1 MAKSTSGSFDLKEP
15 PPWQSCQYCLSPV
28 STRTDPSLPQH
39 HYPQQQQQWPLHDSQ
54 PPQQQQQQQL
64 FLFKNTEEFVRH
76 LRQQHCTVEGGSYV
90 CRYGYNGVCSS
101 LPLDGVSDRDYDM
114 HVTRCHVNAQ
124 QKEPHVKWSVFS
136 AAQNLPAVLNDPSR
150 GKQTNFFTKKWGD
163 AFVEGTSIGPSPR
176 LADIRWDQ
184 FDAYLKRIGKRYR
197 VHTRIANVPTAN
209 ATSQQALVSD
219 RLPNGATAS
228 LKDIP
233 EVFLKQNLELH
244 RPATFGAAFAGIG
257 TEGGEQTR
265 QSSRQLQ
272 ERLSHYLDIVEVLI
286 AKQVADKSSAFFH
299 AMTSQDAIMEQMTDA
314 LANVKRLR
322 GKIQQID
329 DMIVKESLQVIRA
342 ERIRVNNN
350 LVLEKLKLMST
361 VHQTQPMIQLLLSTQ
376 DYVAALDLIS
386 TTQEILG
393 QELTG
398 VHCFRHLPSQL
409 CEMELLI
416 DKMLKTDFER
426 YSTAD
431 LNRPFPADTGEE
443 RVLEEDKLICIISG
457 LLRKRSLDFIDT
469 YRDEAI
475 TTVRAIVKQ
484 LVIEVIASGDAEVC
498 LTGAGEEAQS
508 LSLSEWILLL
518 EGATGTL
525 LKLLRRIRAV
535 HDVMQQTADASAG
548 RLTDDVSFID
558 TEAFLSAGDYSV
570 VQDKLANLLQ
580 SVCNYCHERCA
591 NLVSNQSLEKSSV
604 SAEQIAQLAQI
615 VERFTDGCQV
625 ACGVQSVPLKLALC
639 AQGNRFA
646 QKFHTERKSKLALL
660 LDSERWK
667 QAEVPAEFQTMVD
680 CIARGEFHWSKPQA
694 LNGPQ
699 QTNGV
704 TQSPPQSVLK
714 VEGEPFALVGA
725 ALLLVQIVS
734 EYCRCASQL
743 PVIAPQ
749 LGRNVVD
756 LLRMF
761 NSRCCQLVLGAG
773 ALHVAGLKTITSS
786 NLALVSRALEL
797 VLWLLPHVKRHFRSL
812 DGSGASSLASV
823 NNNNNTITTSGT
835 TVPLTNGGSH
845 PISTNGSTSS
855 SAGYDSVQKDFV
867 SHIKEIENKVLS
879 IVCDVVTGQLNNWD
893 ARPPVPSQPFRNIS
907 RQFVKLHEAIAP
919 ILPEKQVHTIY
930 RTVQRNF
937 KDKLREQLLKN
948 NITNNGGPQHGV
960 VVSELTFY
968 METLRTLRAMPV
980 DELHDDTMDDIWLK

>member
-1 MAKSTSGSFDLKEP
+1 MAKTSSGSFDLKEPP
-15 PPWQSCQYCLSPV
+15 PPWQSCQYCLSP
-28 STRTDPSLPQH
+28 SATRSDNQH
-39 HYPQQQQQWPLHDSQ
+39 HS
-54 PPQQQQQQQL
+54 
-64 FLFKNTEEFVRH
+64 FVFKSAADFVGH
-76 LRQQHCTVEGGSYV
+76 LRQSHCTVEGGSFV

-101 LPLDGVSDRDYDM
+101 LPLDGVCDRDYET

-124 QKEPHVKWSVFS
+124 QKDPHIKWSVFC

-150 GKQTNFFTKKWGD
+150 GKQTYFFTKKWGD
-163 AFVEGTSIGPSPR
+163 TFSESATIPGTAR
-176 LADIRWDQ
+176 LPDVRWEQ
-184 FDAYLKRIGKRYR
+184 FEAYRKRIGVRYR
-197 VHTRIANVPTAN
+197 VHTRIANVPTAD
-209 ATSQQALVSD
+209 ATSQRALASDD
-219 RLPNGATAS
+219 RLPNGVTAS
-228 LKDIP
+228 LADIP
-233 EVFLKQNLELH
+233 EVFLKQQLELH
-244 RPATFGAAFAGIG
+244 RPATFAAVFSGIG
-257 TEGGEQTR
+257 FGDATTTSGGEQAR

-299 AMTSQDAIMEQMTDA
+299 AMTSQDAIMEQMAAGLTT
-314 LANVKRLR
+314 VRRLR
-322 GKIQQID
+322 TKIAQID
-329 DMIVKESLQVIRA
+329 EAMVHESLKVIRA
-342 ERIRVNNN
+342 ERVRSNNN
-350 LVLEKLKLMST
+350 RVLEKLKLMAT

-409 CEMELLI
+409 SEMELLI

-431 LNRPFPADTGEE
+431 LNRPLSGDSGSDRCSEK
-443 RVLEEDKLICIISG
+443 VLEEDKLICIISG

-508 LSLSEWILLL
+508 LSLAEWITLL
-518 EGATGTL
+518 ESATGAL
-525 LKLLRRIRAV
+525 LKLLQRIRAV

-548 RLTDDVSFID
+548 KITDDVSFID
-558 TEAFLSAGDYSV
+558 TEAFLSPTDYGT
-570 VQDKLANLLQ
+570 VQSKLANLLA

-591 NLVSNQSLEKSSV
+591 NLVSNKSLEKSGAA
-604 SAEQIAQLAQI
+604 SAEQIVQLSTI
-615 VERFTDGCQV
+615 VERFAAGCETV
-625 ACGVQSVPLKLALC
+625 CGVASVPLKLALR
-639 AQGNRFA
+639 AQANRFA
-646 QKFHTERKSKLALL
+646 QKFHAERKSKLALL

-680 CIARGEFHWSKPQA
+680 CIARGDFHWCKTAGADQQQQQQLHPET
-694 LNGPQ
+694 NG
-699 QTNGV
+699 NGV
-704 TQSPPQSVLK
+704 TGSRSTPPSQPPQSVL
-714 VEGEPFALVGA
+714 VVDGEPFALVGA
-725 ALLLVQIVS
+725 ALLLVQIVG

-743 PVIAPQ
+743 PVIASQ
-749 LGRNVVD
+749 LARSVVD
-756 LLRMF
+756 LLRTF

-786 NLALVSRALEL
+786 NLALVSRALQL
-797 VLWLLPHVKRHFRSL
+797 VLWLLPHVKRHFQSL
-812 DGSGASSLASV
+812 EANASSTLPPTVPSHPTPPNGASHGTSNGVGSTGSAAASAGSGYD
-823 NNNNNTITTSGT
+823 
-835 TVPLTNGGSH
+835 TVE
-845 PISTNGSTSS
+845 
-855 SAGYDSVQKDFV
+855 KDFI
-867 SHIKEIENKVLS
+867 SHIGEIESKVLS
-879 IVCDVVTGQLNNWD
+879 IVCELVSGQLNNWD

-919 ILPEKQVHTIY
+919 ILPERQVHAIY

-937 KDKLREQLLKN
+937 KDKLREQLLRN

-968 METLRTLRAMPV
+968 METLRSLRALPSA
-980 DELHDDTMDDIWLK
+980 ELHDDTLDDIWLK

>member
-15 PPWQSCQYCLSPV
+15 PPWQSCQYCISPT
-28 STRTDPSLPQH
+28 STKTDRPDPQH
-39 HYPQQQQQWPLHDSQ
+39 HQPQQLQQDQHQ
-54 PPQQQQQQQL
+54 FRQQAL
-64 FLFKNTEEFVRH
+64 FTFKNSSEFVRH

-124 QKEPHVKWSVFS
+124 QKDPPVKWSVFS

-163 AFVEGTSIGPSPR
+163 SFVENASIGPSAR

-197 VHTRIANVPTAN
+197 VHMRIANVPTAD

-244 RPATFGAAFAGIG
+244 QPGTFGAVFAGIG
-257 TEGGEQTR
+257 TEGGEQTKH
-265 QSSRQLQ
+265 SSRQLQ
-272 ERLSHYLDIVEVLI
+272 EQLSHYLDIVEVLI
-286 AKQVADKSSAFFH
+286 AKQVSDKSSAFFH
-299 AMTSQDAIMEQMTDA
+299 AMTSQDAIMEQMAQA
-314 LANVKRLR
+314 LANVQQLR
-322 GKIQQID
+322 GKIRQID
-329 DMIVKESLQVIRA
+329 DTMVKESLQVVRA
-342 ERIRVNNN
+342 ERIRANNN
-350 LVLEKLKLMST
+350 RVLEKLKLMST

-409 CEMELLI
+409 SEMELLI

-431 LNRPFPADTGEE
+431 LNRPFAAADGEE
-443 RVLEEDKLICIISG
+443 KMLEEDKLICIISG

-484 LVIEVIASGDAEVC
+484 LVIEVIATGDAEVC

-508 LSLSEWILLL
+508 LSLSEWITLL

-525 LKLLRRIRAV
+525 LKLLHRIRAV
-535 HDVMQQTADASAG
+535 HDVMHQTADASAG

-558 TEAFLSAGDYSV
+558 TEAFLSAADYAV
-570 VQDKLANLLQ
+570 VQSKLANLLQ
-580 SVCNYCHERCA
+580 SVCNYCHDRCA
-591 NLVSNQSLEKSSV
+591 NLVSNQSLEKSAA
-604 SAEQIAQLAQI
+604 SAEQIAQLTEI
-615 VERFTDGCQV
+615 VERFADGCEAV
-625 ACGVQSVPLKLALC
+625 CGVQSVPLKLALR

-646 QKFHTERKSKLALL
+646 QKFHAERKSKLALL

-667 QAEVPAEFQTMVD
+667 QAEVPAEFQTMVNS
-680 CIARGEFHWSKPQA
+680 IARGDFHWSKTVPEGQ
-694 LNGPQ
+694 Q
-699 QTNGV
+699 QQQHQTNGHPL
-704 TQSPPQSVLK
+704 TTRPPPASVLL
-714 VEGEPFALVGA
+714 VDGEPFALVGA
-725 ALLLVQIVS
+725 ALLLVQIVG
-734 EYCRCASQL
+734 EYCRCATQL

-749 LGRNVVD
+749 LARSVVD
-756 LLRMF
+756 LLRTF

-786 NLALVSRALEL
+786 NLALVSRALQL
-797 VLWLLPHVKRHFRSL
+797 VLWLLPHVKRHFQSL
-812 DGSGASSLASV
+812 DGVQNQHHHLPPA
-823 NNNNNTITTSGT
+823 TTSSQPNQ
-835 TVPLTNGGSH
+835 PLTNGN
-845 PISTNGSTSS
+845 STTAPTSGSTL
-855 SAGYDSVQKDFV
+855 AGFGGYETVEKDFA

-879 IVCDVVTGQLNNWD
+879 IVCDLVTGQLNNWD

-919 ILPEKQVHTIY
+919 ILPEKQVHAIY
-930 RTVQRNF
+930 RTVQKNF

-968 METLRTLRAMPV
+968 METLRTLKALPLP
-980 DELHDDTMDDIWLK
+980 ELHDDTLDDIWLK

>member
-15 PPWQSCQYCLSPV
+15 PPWQSCQYCLSPG
-28 STRTDPSLPQH
+28 SNTRPEPQPWPPSGPQEQQ
-39 HYPQQQQQWPLHDSQ
+39 PQP
-54 PPQQQQQQQL
+54 PPQQHL
-64 FLFKNTEEFVRH
+64 FLFKNTAEFVRH

-163 AFVEGTSIGPSPR
+163 GFVEGVPIGPSSR
-176 LADIRWDQ
+176 LAEVRWDQ
-184 FDAYLKRIGKRYR
+184 FEPYLKRIGKRYR
-197 VHTRIANVPTAN
+197 VHTRIANVPTAD

-244 RPATFGAAFAGIG
+244 RPGTFGAVFAGIG

-265 QSSRQLQ
+265 QFSRQLQ

-299 AMTSQDAIMEQMTDA
+299 AMTSQDAIMEQMAEA
-314 LANVKRLR
+314 LGNVKRLR

-329 DMIVKESLQVIRA
+329 DMVVKESLQVIRA
-342 ERIRVNNN
+342 ERIRANNN
-350 LVLEKLKLMST
+350 QVLEKLKLMST

-409 CEMELLI
+409 AEMELLI

-426 YSTAD
+426 YATAD
-431 LNRPFPADTGEE
+431 LNRPFTERASEE
-443 RVLEEDKLICIISG
+443 GRVLEEDKLICIISG

-484 LVIEVIASGDAEVC
+484 LVIEVIASSDAELC

-508 LSLSEWILLL
+508 LSLAEWIVLL

-525 LKLLRRIRAV
+525 LKLLRRIRSV

-558 TEAFLSAGDYSV
+558 TEAFLSAVDYAA

-591 NLVSNQSLEKSSV
+591 NLVSNQSLEKSTV

-615 VERFTDGCQV
+615 VERFGDGCQQV
-625 ACGVQSVPLKLALC
+625 CGVQSVPLKLALC

-646 QKFHTERKSKLALL
+646 QKFHTDRKSKLSML

-680 CIARGEFHWSKPQA
+680 CIARGEFVWSKAGGQV
-694 LNGPQ
+694 NG
-699 QTNGV
+699 TGSV
-704 TQSPPQSVLK
+704 TITPPQSVLK

-756 LLRMF
+756 LLRTF

-797 VLWLLPHVKRHFRSL
+797 VLWLLPHVKRHFRAL
-812 DGSGASSLASV
+812 DASSASNTTTSGASA
-823 NNNNNTITTSGT
+823 G
-835 TVPLTNGGSH
+835 PHLTNGA
-845 PISTNGSTSS
+845 TNAT
-855 SAGYDSVQKDFV
+855 AGYDSVEKDFV
-867 SHIKEIENKVLS
+867 SHIKEIENKVLT

-937 KDKLREQLLKN
+937 KDKLREQLLRN

-980 DELHDDTMDDIWLK
+980 NELHDDTLDDIWLK

>member
-28 STRTDPSLPQH
+28 STRTVDQTPPS
-39 HYPQQQQQWPLHDSQ
+39 QQWPTQDHPQSQ
-54 PPQQQQQQQL
+54 SQSQQQQQL
-64 FLFKNTEEFVRH
+64 FLFKSTAEFVRH

-163 AFVEGTSIGPSPR
+163 AFVEGVTIGPSPR
-176 LADIRWDQ
+176 LADIRWEQ

-244 RPATFGAAFAGIG
+244 RPATFAAAFAGIG

-299 AMTSQDAIMEQMTDA
+299 AMTSQDAIMAQMTEA
-314 LANVKRLR
+314 LANVQRLR
-322 GKIQQID
+322 GKIAQID

-342 ERIRVNNN
+342 ERIRANNN

-431 LNRPFPADTGEE
+431 LNRPFPVAASEE

-518 EGATGTL
+518 ESATETL
-525 LKLLRRIRAV
+525 LKLLRRIRTV

-558 TEAFLSAGDYSV
+558 TEAFLSAADYTV

-591 NLVSNQSLEKSSV
+591 NLVSNQSLEKSTV

-615 VERFTDGCQV
+615 VERFTNGCQA
-625 ACGVQSVPLKLALC
+625 ACGVQSAPLKLALC

-646 QKFHTERKSKLALL
+646 QKFHTERKSKMALL

-667 QAEVPAEFQTMVD
+667 QAEVPAEFQTMID
-680 CIARGEFHWSKPQA
+680 CIARGEFQWSKPA
-694 LNGPQ
+694 LNGHQ
-699 QTNGV
+699 HTNGSV
-704 TQSPPQSVLK
+704 PAPSPPQTVLK

-734 EYCRCASQL
+734 EYCRCATQL

-812 DGSGASSLASV
+812 DASSAMSSV
-823 NNNNNTITTSGT
+823 TTNTTTTSGT
-835 TVPLTNGGSH
+835 AGPLTNGGSH
-845 PISTNGSTSS
+845 QLPPPPTSASS
-855 SAGYDSVQKDFV
+855 SSSIAGYDSVEKDFV

-919 ILPEKQVHTIY
+919 ILPEKQVHAIY

-937 KDKLREQLLKN
+937 KDKLREQLLRN

-980 DELHDDTMDDIWLK
+980 EELHDDTMDDIWLK

>member
-1 MAKSTSGSFDLKEP
+1 
-15 PPWQSCQYCLSPV
+15 
-28 STRTDPSLPQH
+28 
-39 HYPQQQQQWPLHDSQ
+39 
-54 PPQQQQQQQL
+54 
-64 FLFKNTEEFVRH
+64 H

-90 CRYGYNGVCSS
+90 CRYGYNGVCAS
-101 LPLDGVSDRDYDM
+101 LPLDGVSDRDYDT

-150 GKQTNFFTKKWGD
+150 GKQTSFFTKKWGD
-163 AFVEGTSIGPSPR
+163 AFVEGVPIGPSSR
-176 LADIRWDQ
+176 LADIRWEA

-233 EVFLKQNLELH
+233 EVFLKQQLELH
-244 RPATFGAAFAGIG
+244 RPATFAAAFAGIG

-299 AMTSQDAIMEQMTDA
+299 AMTSQDAIMEQMADA

-322 GKIQQID
+322 GKVKEID

-342 ERIRVNNN
+342 ERIRANNN

-431 LNRPFPADTGEE
+431 LNRPFSGRESGGEE

-558 TEAFLSAGDYSV
+558 TEAFLSTPDYSV

-615 VERFTDGCQV
+615 VERFADGCQE

-639 AQGNRFA
+639 AQGSRFA

-667 QAEVPAEFQTMVD
+667 QAEVPAEFQTMID
-680 CIARGEFHWSKPQA
+680 CIARGDFHWSKPAQM
-694 LNGPQ
+694 NGGTPA
-699 QTNGV
+699 
-704 TQSPPQSVLK
+704 PPQSVLK

-749 LGRNVVD
+749 LGRSVVD

-812 DGSGASSLASV
+812 DGTSTSSV
-823 NNNNNTITTSGT
+823 NGNHSNTNNTTTTTSGT
-835 TVPLTNGGSH
+835 AGPLTNGGSH
-845 PISTNGSTSS
+845 PNTTTTTTISS
-855 SAGYDSVQKDFV
+855 SATGYDTVEKDFV

-919 ILPEKQVHTIY
+919 ILPEKQVHAIY

-937 KDKLREQLLKN
+937 KDKLREQLLRN

-980 DELHDDTMDDIWLK
+980 AELHDDTMDDIWLK

>member
-1 MAKSTSGSFDLKEP
+1 MAKSGSGSFDLKDP
-15 PPWQSCQYCLSPV
+15 PPWQSCQYCLSPS
-28 STRTDPSLPQH
+28 STSRTDPPHQRPLSPK
-39 HYPQQQQQWPLHDSQ
+39 QQSRLQQ
-54 PPQQQQQQQL
+54 
-64 FLFKNTEEFVRH
+64 FVFKSATEFASH
-76 LRQQHCTVEGGSYV
+76 LRQSHCTVEGGSFV

-101 LPLDGVSDRDYDM
+101 LPLDGVSDRDYET
-114 HVTRCHVNAQ
+114 HVSRCHVNAQ
-124 QKEPHVKWSVFS
+124 QKEPHVKWSVFC

-150 GKQTNFFTKKWGD
+150 GKQTYFFTKKWGD
-163 AFVEGTSIGPSPR
+163 TFSENAAIAGSPR
-176 LADIRWDQ
+176 LPDVRWEQ
-184 FDAYLKRIGKRYR
+184 FEAYRKRIGVRYR
-197 VHTRIANVPTAN
+197 LHTRIANVPTADAN
-209 ATSQQALVSD
+209 SQRALASDD
-219 RLPNGATAS
+219 RLPNGTTAS
-228 LKDIP
+228 LADIP
-233 EVFLKQNLELH
+233 EVFLKHQLELH
-244 RPATFGAAFAGIG
+244 RPATFAAVFAGIG
-257 TEGGEQTR
+257 PGDGGEQTR

-299 AMTSQDAIMEQMTDA
+299 AMTSQDAIMEQMAAGLGT
-314 LANVKRLR
+314 VRRLR
-322 GKIQQID
+322 TKIDQID
-329 DMIVKESLQVIRA
+329 EAMVRESLQVIRA
-342 ERIRVNNN
+342 ERVRANNN
-350 LVLEKLKLMST
+350 RVLEKLKLMAT

-409 CEMELLI
+409 SEMELLI

-431 LNRPFPADTGEE
+431 LNRPLNGGRSEKMMEE
-443 RVLEEDKLICIISG
+443 EKLICIISG

-484 LVIEVIASGDAEVC
+484 LVIEVIATGDAEIC

-508 LSLSEWILLL
+508 LSLSEWITLL
-518 EGATGTL
+518 EGATGAL
-525 LKLLRRIRAV
+525 LVLLRRLRAV

-548 RLTDDVSFID
+548 KITDDVSFID
-558 TEAFLSAGDYSV
+558 TEAFLSPVDYGV
-570 VQDKLANLLQ
+570 VQTKLANLLT

-591 NLVSNQSLEKSSV
+591 NLVSNQSLEKS
-604 SAEQIAQLAQI
+604 AAATADQIAHLTTI
-615 VERFTDGCQV
+615 VDRFGEGCE
-625 ACGVQSVPLKLALC
+625 AICGVASVPLKLALR
-639 AQGNRFA
+639 AQANRFA

-667 QAEVPAEFQTMVD
+667 QAEVPAEFQTMID
-680 CIARGEFHWSKPQA
+680 SIAKGDFHWSKGESATVMSTASTPV
-694 LNGPQ
+694 LNGSVA
-699 QTNGV
+699 T
-704 TQSPPQSVLK
+704 SRPPASVL
-714 VEGEPFALVGA
+714 VVDGQPFALVGA
-725 ALLLVQIVS
+725 ALLLVQIVG

-743 PVIAPQ
+743 PVIAAQ
-749 LGRNVVD
+749 LARSVVD
-756 LLRMF
+756 LLRTF

-786 NLALVSRALEL
+786 NLALVSRALQL
-797 VLWLLPHVKRHFRSL
+797 VLWLLPHVKRHFHALDIALSL
-812 DGSGASSLASV
+812 PPASS
-823 NNNNNTITTSGT
+823 NNNSGSHTPASNGNTTSTTITSIQSAMAGGYE
-835 TVPLTNGGSH
+835 TVE
-845 PISTNGSTSS
+845 
-855 SAGYDSVQKDFV
+855 KDFI
-867 SHIKEIENKVLS
+867 SHIGEIEAKVLS
-879 IVCDVVTGQLNNWD
+879 IVCELVTGQLNNWD

-919 ILPEKQVHTIY
+919 ILPECQVHAIY

-937 KDKLREQLLKN
+937 KDKLREQLLRN

-968 METLRTLRAMPV
+968 MGTLRTLRALPI
-980 DELHDDTMDDIWLK
+980 DELHDDTLDDIWLK

>member
-15 PPWQSCQYCLSPV
+15 PPWQSCQYCLSPA
-28 STRTDPSLPQH
+28 SARTDQSPP
-39 HYPQQQQQWPLHDSQ
+39 QQQWPTHEQQ
-54 PPQQQQQQQL
+54 PHQQQQQQQL
-64 FLFKNTEEFVRH
+64 FLFKNTAEFARH

-150 GKQTNFFTKKWGD
+150 GKQSNFFTKKWGD
-163 AFVEGTSIGPSPR
+163 AFVEGASIGASPR

-184 FDAYLKRIGKRYR
+184 FDPYLKRIGKRYR

-244 RPATFGAAFAGIG
+244 RPATFAAAFAGIG

-299 AMTSQDAIMEQMTDA
+299 AMTSQDAIMEQMADA

-342 ERIRVNNN
+342 ERIRANNN

-431 LNRPFPADTGEE
+431 LNRPFPTDASEE

-518 EGATGTL
+518 ESATGTL

-558 TEAFLSAGDYSV
+558 TEAFLSAADYAV

-615 VERFTDGCQV
+615 VERFTDGCQE

-646 QKFHTERKSKLALL
+646 LKFHTERKSKLALL

-667 QAEVPAEFQTMVD
+667 QAEVPAEFQTMID
-680 CIARGEFHWSKPQA
+680 CIARGDFNWSKPV
-694 LNGPQ
+694 LNGSQ
-699 QTNGV
+699 HQTNGV
-704 TQSPPQSVLK
+704 TPAPPQSVLK

-812 DGSGASSLASV
+812 DSSSASALVSV
-823 NNNNNTITTSGT
+823 NNNNNTTTTSGT
-835 TVPLTNGGSH
+835 TGSLTNGGSH
-845 PISTNGSTSS
+845 SISTTGPVS
-855 SAGYDSVQKDFV
+855 SAGYDSVEKDFV

-980 DELHDDTMDDIWLK
+980 AELHDDTMDDIWLK

>member
-1 MAKSTSGSFDLKEP
+1 MAKSTSGSFELKEP
-15 PPWQSCQYCLSPV
+15 PPWQSCQYCLSPA
-28 STRTDPSLPQH
+28 STTRADQPRNPWDTQDPQPRQ
-39 HYPQQQQQWPLHDSQ
+39 Q
-54 PPQQQQQQQL
+54 PPQHQQQL
-64 FLFKNTEEFVRH
+64 FIFKNAADFVRH
-76 LRQQHCTVEGGSYV
+76 LRQQHCTVEGGSFV

-124 QKEPHVKWSVFS
+124 QKEPQIKWSVFS

-163 AFVEGTSIGPSPR
+163 AFVEGAPVAPTTR
-176 LADIRWDQ
+176 LADIKWDQ

-197 VHTRIANVPTAN
+197 VHTRIANVPTAD

-244 RPATFGAAFAGIG
+244 QPGTFGAVFAGIG

-299 AMTSQDAIMEQMTDA
+299 AMTSQDAIMEQMTEA
-314 LANVKRLR
+314 LANVQRLR
-322 GKIQQID
+322 GRIQQID
-329 DMIVKESLQVIRA
+329 DTVVKESLQVVRA
-342 ERIRVNNN
+342 ERIRANNN
-350 LVLEKLKLMST
+350 VVLEKLKLMST

-431 LNRPFPADTGEE
+431 LNRPFPVEDGED
-443 RVLEEDKLICIISG
+443 RALEEDKLICIISG

-508 LSLSEWILLL
+508 LSLAEWILLL
-518 EGATGTL
+518 ESATGTL

-558 TEAFLSAGDYSV
+558 TEAFLSAADYVV
-570 VQDKLANLLQ
+570 VQSKLANLLQ

-591 NLVSNQSLEKSSV
+591 NLVSNQSLESSSV
-604 SAEQIAQLAQI
+604 SAEQIAHLAQI
-615 VERFTDGCQV
+615 VERFADGCQA

-646 QKFHTERKSKLALL
+646 LKFHTERKSKLALL

-680 CIARGEFHWSKPQA
+680 SIARGDFHWSKPVPPV
-694 LNGPQ
+694 GPQ
-699 QTNGV
+699 LANG
-704 TQSPPQSVLK
+704 TKEAISPPPQSVLR

-725 ALLLVQIVS
+725 ALLLVQIVG

-812 DGSGASSLASV
+812 DVPHPPTLPPAHTA
-823 NNNNNTITTSGT
+823 NTNTITNTTSGA
-835 TVPLTNGGSH
+835 PGQLTNGNAH
-845 PISTNGSTSS
+845 QPATPT
-855 SAGYDSVQKDFV
+855 GYDSVEKDFV

-919 ILPEKQVHTIY
+919 ILPEKQVHSIY

-980 DELHDDTMDDIWLK
+980 AELHDDTMDDIWLK

>member
-28 STRTDPSLPQH
+28 SARSAEQPSSQDQQQQS
-39 HYPQQQQQWPLHDSQ
+39 QQQQQ
-54 PPQQQQQQQL
+54 
-64 FLFKNTEEFVRH
+64 FLFKNTNEFVRH

-90 CRYGYNGVCSS
+90 CRYGYNGVCAS
-101 LPLDGVSDRDYDM
+101 LPLDGVSDRDYDT
-114 HVTRCHVNAQ
+114 HVTRCHVQAQ

-163 AFVEGTSIGPSPR
+163 SFVEGASIGPSPR

-228 LKDIP
+228 LSDIP
-233 EVFLKQNLELH
+233 EVFLKQHLELH
-244 RPATFGAAFAGIG
+244 RPATFAAAFAGIG

-299 AMTSQDAIMEQMTDA
+299 AMTSQDAIMEQMTQA
-314 LANVKRLR
+314 LANVQRLR
-322 GKIQQID
+322 AKIAQID
-329 DMIVKESLQVIRA
+329 DMIVRESLQVVRA
-342 ERIRVNNN
+342 ERIRSNNN

-431 LNRPFPADTGEE
+431 LNRPFRAAATGEE

-508 LSLSEWILLL
+508 LSLSEWIVLL

-558 TEAFLSAGDYSV
+558 TEAFLSAADYAV
-570 VQDKLANLLQ
+570 VQGKLANLLQ

-591 NLVSNQSLEKSSV
+591 NLVSNQSLERSAV

-615 VERFTDGCQV
+615 VERFADGCQA
-625 ACGVQSVPLKLALC
+625 ACGVQSAPLKLALC

-667 QAEVPAEFQTMVD
+667 QAEVPAEFQTMID
-680 CIARGEFHWSKPQA
+680 CIARGEFHWSKPA
-694 LNGPQ
+694 LNGHQ
-699 QTNGV
+699 QTNGGGAAP
-704 TQSPPQSVLK
+704 SPPQSVLK

-797 VLWLLPHVKRHFRSL
+797 VLWLLPHVKRHFRAL
-812 DGSGASSLASV
+812 EGASAV
-823 NNNNNTITTSGT
+823 PAGANHTTSGSAAG
-835 TVPLTNGGSH
+835 PLTNGGTHQPTPPPPPTSA
-845 PISTNGSTSS
+845 SS
-855 SAGYDSVQKDFV
+855 SSTTTTYSSIAGYDSVEKDFV

-919 ILPEKQVHTIY
+919 ILPEKQVHAIY

-937 KDKLREQLLKN
+937 KDKLREQLLRN

-980 DELHDDTMDDIWLK
+980 AELHDDTMDDIWLK

>member
-15 PPWQSCQYCLSPV
+15 PPWQSCQYCLSPA
-28 STRTDPSLPQH
+28 SSRADQTPS
-39 HYPQQQQQWPLHDSQ
+39 QQQWTPHDQQ
-54 PPQQQQQQQL
+54 PHQQQQQQQQL
-64 FLFKNTEEFVRH
+64 FLFKNTAEFARH

-124 QKEPHVKWSVFS
+124 QKESHVKWSVFS

-150 GKQTNFFTKKWGD
+150 GKQSNFFTKKWGD
-163 AFVEGTSIGPSPR
+163 TFVESASVGPSPR

-244 RPATFGAAFAGIG
+244 RPATFAAAFAGIG

-265 QSSRQLQ
+265 QSSRLLQ

-299 AMTSQDAIMEQMTDA
+299 AMTSQDAIMEQMADA
-314 LANVKRLR
+314 LGNVKRLR

-342 ERIRVNNN
+342 ERIRANNN

-431 LNRPFPADTGEE
+431 LNRPFPTDSGEE

-508 LSLSEWILLL
+508 LSLAEWILLL
-518 EGATGTL
+518 ESATGTL
-525 LKLLRRIRAV
+525 LRLLRRIRAV

-558 TEAFLSAGDYSV
+558 TEAFLSAVDYTI

-604 SAEQIAQLAQI
+604 SAEQIAQLAHI
-615 VERFTDGCQV
+615 VERFTDGCQA

-646 QKFHTERKSKLALL
+646 LKFHTERKSKLALL

-667 QAEVPAEFQTMVD
+667 QAEVPAEFQTMID
-680 CIARGEFHWSKPQA
+680 CIARGDFHWSKPA
-694 LNGPQ
+694 LNGSQ
-699 QTNGV
+699 HQTNGV
-704 TQSPPQSVLK
+704 TPAPPQSVLK

-812 DGSGASSLASV
+812 DGSGGSSLASV
-823 NNNNNTITTSGT
+823 NNNNNNNTTTTSGT
-835 TVPLTNGGSH
+835 TGSLTNGGSH
-845 PISTNGSTSS
+845 TISTTGASSS
-855 SAGYDSVQKDFV
+855 SAGYDSVEKDFV

-980 DELHDDTMDDIWLK
+980 AELHDDTMDDIWLK

>member
-15 PPWQSCQYCLSPV
+15 PPWQSCQYCLSPA
-28 STRTDPSLPQH
+28 STRTDQSLPQH
-39 HYPQQQQQWPLHDSQ
+39 QQQQQWPSYDQQSHQ
-54 PPQQQQQQQL
+54 QQQQQQQL
-64 FLFKNTEEFVRH
+64 FLFKNTAEFVRH

-163 AFVEGTSIGPSPR
+163 AFVEGASIGSSPR
-176 LADIRWDQ
+176 LADIRWDH

-244 RPATFGAAFAGIG
+244 RPATFAAAFAGIG

-314 LANVKRLR
+314 LANVQRLR

-342 ERIRVNNN
+342 ERIRANNN

-431 LNRPFPADTGEE
+431 LNRPFPSDSGEE
-443 RVLEEDKLICIISG
+443 RALEEDKLICIISG

-518 EGATGTL
+518 ESATGTL
-525 LKLLRRIRAV
+525 MKLLRRIRAV

-558 TEAFLSAGDYSV
+558 TEAFLSASDYSA

-615 VERFTDGCQV
+615 VERFTDGCQT

-667 QAEVPAEFQTMVD
+667 QAEVPAEFQTMID
-680 CIARGEFHWSKPQA
+680 CIARGEFHWSKPA

-699 QTNGV
+699 QQSNGV
-704 TQSPPQSVLK
+704 TPSPPQSVLK

-812 DGSGASSLASV
+812 DGSSASSLASV
-823 NNNNNTITTSGT
+823 NNNNTTTTTSGT
-835 TVPLTNGGSH
+835 TGSLTNGGSH
-845 PISTNGSTSS
+845 PISTATSS
-855 SAGYDSVQKDFV
+855 SAGYDSVEKDFV

-919 ILPEKQVHTIY
+919 ILPEKQVHAIY

-980 DELHDDTMDDIWLK
+980 AELHDDTMDDIWLK

>member
-15 PPWQSCQYCLSPV
+15 PPWQSCQYCLSPAA
-28 STRTDPSLPQH
+28 TRTVEQAASQQQWIAQDQQQPQQQS
-39 HYPQQQQQWPLHDSQ
+39 QQQQQH
-54 PPQQQQQQQL
+54 L
-64 FLFKNTEEFVRH
+64 FLFKNTTEFVRH

-101 LPLDGVSDRDYDM
+101 LPLDGVSDRDYDV

-124 QKEPHVKWSVFS
+124 QREPHVKWSVFS

-163 AFVEGTSIGPSPR
+163 AFVEGATIGPSSR
-176 LADIRWDQ
+176 LADIRWEA

-233 EVFLKQNLELH
+233 EVFLKQNFELH
-244 RPATFGAAFAGIG
+244 RPATFAAAFAGIG

-299 AMTSQDAIMEQMTDA
+299 AMTSQDAIMEQMTEA
-314 LANVKRLR
+314 LANVQRLR
-322 GKIQQID
+322 AKIQQID

-342 ERIRVNNN
+342 ERIRANNN

-409 CEMELLI
+409 AEMELLI

-431 LNRPFPADTGEE
+431 LNRPFPVDVGEE

-484 LVIEVIASGDAEVC
+484 LVIEVIATGDAEVC

-558 TEAFLSAGDYSV
+558 TEAFLSAPDYTV

-591 NLVSNQSLEKSSV
+591 NLVSNQSLEKSAV
-604 SAEQIAQLAQI
+604 NAEQIAQLAQI
-615 VERFTDGCQV
+615 VERFADGCHK

-646 QKFHTERKSKLALL
+646 QKFHAERKSKLALL

-667 QAEVPAEFQTMVD
+667 QAEVPAEFQSMID
-680 CIARGEFHWSKPQA
+680 GIARGDFHWSKPV
-694 LNGPQ
+694 LNGGAAP
-699 QTNGV
+699 
-704 TQSPPQSVLK
+704 SPQSVLK
-714 VEGEPFALVGA
+714 VEGEPYALVGA

-812 DGSGASSLASV
+812 DGPGTVSSV
-823 NNNNNTITTSGT
+823 IHTTTTSGA
-835 TVPLTNGGSH
+835 VGPLTNGGTPTPTPPLPPPPS
-845 PISTNGSTSS
+845 SASATASSYSS
-855 SAGYDSVQKDFV
+855 SSSIAGYDSVEKDFV

-937 KDKLREQLLKN
+937 KDKLREQLLRN

-980 DELHDDTMDDIWLK
+980 EELHDDTMDDIWLK

>member
-1 MAKSTSGSFDLKEP
+1 MK
-15 PPWQSCQYCLSPV
+15 
-28 STRTDPSLPQH
+28 
-39 HYPQQQQQWPLHDSQ
+39 
-54 PPQQQQQQQL
+54 
-64 FLFKNTEEFVRH
+64 H
-76 LRQQHCTVEGGSYV
+76 LRQQHCTVEGGSFV

-101 LPLDGVSDRDYDM
+101 LPLDGVCDRDYDM

-124 QKEPHVKWSVFS
+124 QKEPQVKWSVFS

-163 AFVEGTSIGPSPR
+163 SFVEHGSIGPSAR
-176 LADIRWDQ
+176 LVDVRWEQ

-197 VHTRIANVPTAN
+197 VHTRIANVPTAD

-244 RPATFGAAFAGIG
+244 RPGTFGAVFAGIG
-257 TEGGEQTR
+257 TEGGEQTKH
-265 QSSRQLQ
+265 SSRQLQ
-272 ERLSHYLDIVEVLI
+272 EQLSHYLDIVEVLI

-299 AMTSQDAIMEQMTDA
+299 AMTSQDAIMEQMAQA
-314 LANVKRLR
+314 LANVQQLR
-322 GKIQQID
+322 GKIRQID
-329 DMIVKESLQVIRA
+329 DTMVKESLQVIRA
-342 ERIRVNNN
+342 ERIRSNNN

-409 CEMELLI
+409 SEMELLI

-426 YSTAD
+426 YATAD
-431 LNRPFPADTGEE
+431 LNRPFTAGEE
-443 RVLEEDKLICIISG
+443 KMLEEDKLICIISG
-457 LLRKRSLDFIDT
+457 LLRKRSVDFIDT

-508 LSLSEWILLL
+508 LSLSEWIALL

-525 LKLLRRIRAV
+525 LKLLHRIRAV

-558 TEAFLSAGDYSV
+558 TEAFLSAADHAV
-570 VQDKLANLLQ
+570 VQGKLASLLQ
-580 SVCNYCHERCA
+580 SVCNYCHDRCA
-591 NLVSNQSLEKSSV
+591 NLVSNQSLEKSAA
-604 SAEQIAQLAQI
+604 SAEQIAQLAEI
-615 VERFTDGCQV
+615 VERFADGCETV
-625 ACGVQSVPLKLALC
+625 CGVQSVPLKLALR
-639 AQGNRFA
+639 AQGDRFA
-646 QKFHTERKSKLALL
+646 QKFHAERKSKLALL

-667 QAEVPAEFQTMVD
+667 QAEVPTEFQTMVD
-680 CIARGEFHWSKPQA
+680 SIARGDFHWSKTAPDG
-694 LNGPQ
+694 GPL
-699 QTNGV
+699 QTNGHSV
-704 TQSPPQSVLK
+704 TRPPPASVLL
-714 VEGEPFALVGA
+714 VDGEPFALVGA
-725 ALLLVQIVS
+725 ALLLVQIVG

-749 LGRNVVD
+749 LARSVVD
-756 LLRMF
+756 LLRTF

-786 NLALVSRALEL
+786 NLALVSRALQL
-797 VLWLLPHVKRHFRSL
+797 VLWLLPHVKRHFQSL
-812 DGSGASSLASV
+812 DGVHHQQPSLPLATS
-823 NNNNNTITTSGT
+823 NTTATAQ
-835 TVPLTNGGSH
+835 PLTNGSSVAH
-845 PISTNGSTSS
+845 PGP
-855 SAGYDSVQKDFV
+855 ALGGFGGYDSVEKDFA

-879 IVCDVVTGQLNNWD
+879 IVCDLVTGQLNNWD

-919 ILPEKQVHTIY
+919 ILPEKQVHAIY
-930 RTVQRNF
+930 RTVQKNF

-968 METLRTLRAMPV
+968 METLRTLKAMPV
-980 DELHDDTMDDIWLK
+980 PELHDDTMDDIWLK